1 MVKIIYKIFLI
12 FCIISCNNL
21 DRDTTVIGHR
31 GAMGHLTEN
40 TIPSINKAIELGVD
54 GIEIDVFKCRSGEI
68 VVFHDKK
75 IDRLTNSIGYIEEFT
90 IDSIR
95 KIKVNNNY
103 DIPELKDVLKIIPKN
118 IFLNIE
124 LKGDNT
130 AKKVNEILLKFSAN
144 NSRNIDNYI
153 VSSFNWK
160 ELEVLRSVNNQ
171 IKLAVLCDKSIND
184 ALNIASKIK
193 AYAIN
198 PSHKLLD
205 HKIVKNIQSLGLK
218 VYPYTVNER
227 TTIKKMKKFNVDGII
242 TDFPERIN

>member
-12 FCIISCNNL
+12 FCIISCNNT

-31 GAMGHLTEN
+31 GAMGHITEN

-75 IDRLTNSIGYIEEFT
+75 IDRLTNSSGYIEEFT

-95 KIKVNNNY
+95 NIRVNNNY
-103 DIPELKDVLKIIPKN
+103 GIPELKDVLKIIPKN

-144 NSRNIDNYI
+144 NSINIDNYV

-160 ELEVLRSVNNQ
+160 ELEVLRSINNQ

-198 PSHKLLD
+198 PSHKLLN
-205 HKIVKNIQSLGLK
+205 HKIVKNIQSVGLK
-218 VYPYTVNER
+218 VYPYTVNEK
-227 TTIKKMKKFNVDGII
+227 TTIKKMKEFNVDGII
-242 TDFPERIN
+242 TDFPDRIN

>member
-1 MVKIIYKIFLI
+1 MILIVSIF
-12 FCIISCNNL
+12 SCNKVNKDPL
-21 DRDTTVIGHR
+21 VIGHR
-31 GAMGHLTEN
+31 GAMGHVTEN

-75 IDRLTNSIGYIEEFT
+75 MDRLTNSSGYIEELT

-95 KIKVNNNY
+95 NIKVNNNY
-103 DIPELKDVLKIIPKN
+103 VIPQLIDVLKIIPKN

-144 NSRNIDNYI
+144 NSRNIDNYF

-160 ELEVLRSVNNQ
+160 ELEVLRSINNQ

-184 ALNIASKIK
+184 ALNMASKIK

-205 HKIVKNIQSLGLK
+205 HKIVKNIQSKGLK
-218 VYPYTVNER
+218 VYPYTVNEK
-227 TTIKKMKKFNVDGII
+227 TTIKKMKEFNVDGII

>member
-1 MVKIIYKIFLI
+1 MFLI
-12 FCIISCNNL
+12 FCIVSCNNL

-31 GAMGHLTEN
+31 GAMGHVTEN

-75 IDRLTNSIGYIEEFT
+75 IDRLTSSSGYIEEFT

-130 AKKVNEILLKFSAN
+130 AKKVNEILLKFSEN

-153 VSSFNWK
+153 VSSFDWK

-205 HKIVKNIQSLGLK
+205 HKIVKNIQSKGLK
-218 VYPYTVNER
+218 VYPYTVNEKI
-227 TTIKKMKKFNVDGII
+227 TIKKMKKFNVDGII